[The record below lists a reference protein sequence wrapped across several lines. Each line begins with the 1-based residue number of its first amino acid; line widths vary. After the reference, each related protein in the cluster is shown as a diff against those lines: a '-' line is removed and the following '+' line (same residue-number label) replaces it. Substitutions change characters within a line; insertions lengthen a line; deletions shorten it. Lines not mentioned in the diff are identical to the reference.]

1 MDALEVIVARAQD
14 GDAEAF
20 AVLVRRFQDMA
31 VGYGYSIL
39 HDFQLAEDAAQEAF
53 FEAYRTLS
61 RLREPAAF
69 AGWFRRIVFKQ
80 CDRITRRRV
89 VATVP
94 LDTTPGVSGFPGRRS
109 PWREGG
115 TRTGNEEER
124 KAEVVDAMREL
135 PEHERSAMTLFY
147 IGGYSMDEVAT
158 FLEVPVS
165 TVKGRLHSA
174 RERLRSMLLDTVADD
189 LRARR
194 PSRNESFATTVV
206 DLLKAARAGDI
217 QRVKTLLEADP
228 RLLVAR
234 DPMGNTALIIAV
246 NSGHD
251 ALADLLFDAGVEPG
265 LHEAAA
271 IGDSD
276 RVRAA
281 LEKDPLLLDTDSPEG
296 FTPLALAAHFGHL
309 DVMRLLIDR
318 GADVN
323 RVATHRLA
331 VTPLHAALFGRQVD
345 AALLLIERGA
355 DVTLARGGSGWK
367 RAGWTALHYA
377 AGMGFNTLVQ
387 PLLERGADP
396 TRADEEGKTPLD
408 VAIDANHS
416 DIATVLRSRGV
427 R

>member
-1 MDALEVIVARAQD
+1 
-14 GDAEAF
+14 
-20 AVLVRRFQDMA
+20 
-31 VGYGYSIL
+31 
-39 HDFQLAEDAAQEAF
+39 
-53 FEAYRTLS
+53 
-61 RLREPAAF
+61 
-69 AGWFRRIVFKQ
+69 
-80 CDRITRRRV
+80 
-89 VATVP
+89 
-94 LDTTPGVSGFPGRRS
+94 
-109 PWREGG
+109 
-115 TRTGNEEER
+115 
-124 KAEVVDAMREL
+124 
-135 PEHERSAMTLFY
+135 
-147 IGGYSMDEVAT
+147 MDEVAT

-165 TVKGRLHSA
+165 TIKGRLHSA
-174 RERLRSMLLDTVADD
+174 RERLRTMLLDTVADD

-194 PSRNESFATTVV
+194 PSRNESFATTIV

-217 QRVKTLLEADP
+217 ERVKTLLKADP

-234 DPMGNTALIIAV
+234 DPMGNTALIMAV

-251 ALADLLFDAGVEPG
+251 ALADLLFDGGVEPG

-271 IGDSD
+271 IGDSG

-281 LEKDPLLLDTDSPEG
+281 LDREPAQIDTDSPEG

-309 DVMRLLIDR
+309 EVMRLLIDR

-355 DVTLARGGSGWK
+355 DVALARGGSGWK
-367 RAGWTALHYA
+367 RAGWTPLHYA
-377 AGMGFNTLVQ
+377 AGMGFSTLVQ
-387 PLLERGADP
+387 PLLDRGADP
-396 TRADEEGKTPLD
+396 SRADEEGKTPLD

-416 DIATVLRSRGV
+416 SIVDVLRSRGV

>member
-1 MDALEVIVARAQD
+1 MDALEQIVNRARD
-14 GDAEAF
+14 GEADAF
-20 AVLVRRFQDMA
+20 GVLVRRFQDMA

-53 FEAYRTLS
+53 FEAYRTLP

-89 VATVP
+89 IATVP
-94 LDTTPGVSGFPGRRS
+94 LETAADPIQESAV
-109 PWREGG
+109 EA
-115 TRTGNEEER
+115 EHER
-124 KAEVVDAMREL
+124 KAEVFEAVRQL

-147 IGGYSMDEVAT
+147 IGGYSMEEVAT

-217 QRVKTLLEADP
+217 ERVKTLLKADP

-251 ALADLLFDAGVEPG
+251 ALADLLYDAGVAPG

-271 IGDSD
+271 IGDSA
-276 RVRAA
+276 RVLEA
-281 LEKDPLLLDTDSPEG
+281 LDQHPGQLDTYSPEG

-309 DVMRLLIDR
+309 EVMRLLIER

-323 RVATHRLA
+323 RVATHRIG
-331 VTPLHAALFGRQVD
+331 VTPLHAALFGRQVE
-345 AALLLIERGA
+345 AARLLVERGA
-355 DVTLARGGSGWK
+355 NVTHARGGTGLK
-367 RAGWTALHYA
+367 RAGWTPLHYA
-377 AGMGFNTLVQ
+377 AGMGFSALVQ
-387 PLLERGADP
+387 PLLDRGADP
-396 TRADEEGKTPLD
+396 SRPDEEGKSPLD
-408 VAIDANHS
+408 VAIEANHH
-416 DIATVLRSRGV
+416 DIAEVLRSRGV
-427 R
+427 K

>member
-1 MDALEVIVARAQD
+1 
-14 GDAEAF
+14 
-20 AVLVRRFQDMA
+20 
-31 VGYGYSIL
+31 
-39 HDFQLAEDAAQEAF
+39 
-53 FEAYRTLS
+53 
-61 RLREPAAF
+61 
-69 AGWFRRIVFKQ
+69 
-80 CDRITRRRV
+80 
-89 VATVP
+89 
-94 LDTTPGVSGFPGRRS
+94 
-109 PWREGG
+109 
-115 TRTGNEEER
+115 
-124 KAEVVDAMREL
+124 
-135 PEHERSAMTLFY
+135 
-147 IGGYSMDEVAT
+147 
-158 FLEVPVS
+158 
-165 TVKGRLHSA
+165 
-174 RERLRSMLLDTVADD
+174 MLLDTVADD

-228 RLLVAR
+228 RLLLAR

-367 RAGWTALHYA
+367 RAGWTPLHYA
-377 AGMGFNTLVQ
+377 AGMGFSALVQ

>member
-1 MDALEVIVARAQD
+1 
-14 GDAEAF
+14 
-20 AVLVRRFQDMA
+20 MA

-61 RLREPAAF
+61 KLREPAAF

-94 LDTTPGVSGFPGRRS
+94 LDTAPDPIHAAAVVSGFS
-109 PWREGG
+109 
-115 TRTGNEEER
+115 RTEDER
-124 KAEVVDAMREL
+124 KAEVFEAVRQL

-174 RERLRSMLLDTVADD
+174 RERLRTMLLDTVADD

-206 DLLKAARAGDI
+206 DLLQAARAGDI
-217 QRVKTLLEADP
+217 ERVKTLLKADP

-246 NSGHD
+246 NSGHE
-251 ALADLLFDAGVEPG
+251 ALAELLVRRRRRAW
-265 LHEAAA
+265 AARSR
-271 IGDSD
+271 SD
-276 RVRAA
+276 WRQRPRSCRARA
-281 LEKDPLLLDTDSPEG
+281 RAVTARHDSPEG

-345 AALLLIERGA
+345 AALLLIEGGA
-355 DVTLARGGSGWK
+355 NVALARGGSGWK
-367 RAGWTALHYA
+367 RAGWTPLHYA
-377 AGMGFNTLVQ
+377 AGMGFSTLVQ
-387 PLLERGADP
+387 PLLDRGADP
-396 TRADEEGKTPLD
+396 SRPDEEGKTPLD

-416 DIATVLRSRGV
+416 GIADVLRSRGV
-427 R
+427 K

>member
-1 MDALEVIVARAQD
+1 MDALEVIVARARD
-14 GDAEAF
+14 GEAEAF
-20 AVLVRRFQDMA
+20 GILVRRFQDMA
-31 VGYGYSIL
+31 VGYGYSM
-39 HDFQLAEDAAQEAF
+39 E
-53 FEAYRTLS
+53 
-61 RLREPAAF
+61 
-69 AGWFRRIVFKQ
+69 
-80 CDRITRRRV
+80 
-89 VATVP
+89 
-94 LDTTPGVSGFPGRRS
+94 
-109 PWREGG
+109 
-115 TRTGNEEER
+115 
-124 KAEVVDAMREL
+124 
-135 PEHERSAMTLFY
+135 
-147 IGGYSMDEVAT
+147 EVAT
-158 FLEVPVS
+158 FLEVPLS
-165 TVKGRLHSA
+165 TIKGRLHSA
-174 RERLRSMLLDTVADD
+174 RERLRTMLLDTVADD

-194 PSRNESFATTVV
+194 PSRNESFATAVV

-217 QRVKTLLEADP
+217 ERVKTLLKADP

-246 NSGHD
+246 NSGHE

-271 IGDSD
+271 IGDIG

-281 LEKDPLLLDTDSPEG
+281 LDRHPRQLDTDSPEG

-309 DVMRLLIDR
+309 EVLRLLIDR

-377 AGMGFNTLVQ
+377 AGMGFRTLVQ
-387 PLLERGADP
+387 PLLDRGADP
-396 TRADEEGKTPLD
+396 SRPDEEGKTPLD

-416 DIATVLRSRGV
+416 GIADVLRSRGV
-427 R
+427 K

>member
-1 MDALEVIVARAQD
+1 MDALEVIVTRARD
-14 GDAEAF
+14 GEAEAF
-20 AVLVRRFQDMA
+20 GILVRRFQDMA

-61 RLREPAAF
+61 KLREPAAF

-89 VATVP
+89 VATVS
-94 LDTTPGVSGFPGRRS
+94 LDMAPDPIHEAAVVSGFS
-109 PWREGG
+109 
-115 TRTGNEEER
+115 RTEDER
-124 KAEVVDAMREL
+124 KAEVFDAVRQL

-165 TVKGRLHSA
+165 TIKGRLHSA
-174 RERLRSMLLDTVADD
+174 RERLRTMLLDTVADD

-206 DLLKAARAGDI
+206 DLLQAARAGDI
-217 QRVKTLLEADP
+217 ERVKTLLKADP

-246 NSGHD
+246 NSGHE

-271 IGDSD
+271 IGDSG

-281 LEKDPLLLDTDSPEG
+281 LDRDPEGLDTYSPEG

-309 DVMRLLIDR
+309 EVMRLLIDR
-318 GADVN
+318 GAEVN

-355 DVTLARGGSGWK
+355 DVALARGGSGWK
-367 RAGWTALHYA
+367 RAGWTPLHYA
-377 AGMGFNTLVQ
+377 AGMGFSTLVQ
-387 PLLERGADP
+387 PLLDRGADP
-396 TRADEEGKTPLD
+396 MCLDEDGKTPLD
-408 VAIDANHS
+408 VAIDANHTG
-416 DIATVLRSRGV
+416 IADVLRSRGV

>member
-1 MDALEVIVARAQD
+1 MDALEAIVTRAQD

-20 AVLVRRFQDMA
+20 GILVRRFQDMA

-61 RLREPAAF
+61 KLREPAAF

-94 LDTTPGVSGFPGRRS
+94 LEAAPDPVQATD
-109 PWREGG
+109 
-115 TRTGNEEER
+115 EEER
-124 KAEVVDAMREL
+124 KAEVFDALRQL

-165 TVKGRLHSA
+165 TIKGRLHSA
-174 RERLRSMLLDTVADD
+174 RERLRTMLLDTVADD

-194 PSRNESFATTVV
+194 PSRNETFATTVV

-217 QRVKTLLEADP
+217 ASVKTLLKADP

-246 NSGHD
+246 NSGHE
-251 ALADLLFDAGVEPG
+251 ALADLLYDAGVEPG

-271 IGDSD
+271 IGDTA

-281 LEKDPLLLDTDSPEG
+281 LERHPEQLDTYSPEG

-309 DVMRLLIDR
+309 EVMRLLLDR
-318 GADVN
+318 GADAN

-331 VTPLHAALFGRQVD
+331 VTPLHAALFGRQLE

-355 DVTLARGGSGWK
+355 DVALARGGSGWK
-367 RAGWTALHYA
+367 RAGWTPLHYA
-377 AGMGFNTLVQ
+377 AGMGFSMLVQ
-387 PLLERGADP
+387 PLLDRGADP
-396 TRADEEGKTPLD
+396 SRPDEEGKTPLD

-416 DIATVLRSRGV
+416 DIADVLRSRGV